1 MVLLIVDAYFL
12 FFSNFTLE
20 VEREI
25 ANKLSNGDK
34 NPVKITLKGNFSF
47 KSDLVVIDEFPVQLQ
62 LRDKNFNCD
71 KLEPIFKHEI
81 KYDVEPKTR
90 GVYQFGKIH
99 VLVNSQFKLIQRKIS
114 YDKSQSV
121 KVYPSFI
128 QYKKYAFLALNDRL
142 QEVGVKKVRRL
153 GGATEFE
160 QIREYVPGDDIRRIN
175 WKATS
180 RRQTLLMNHYE
191 TEKSQNIYFLIDKGR
206 MMHAPFNGM
215 ALFDYAINSALVM
228 AGIAQGKG
236 DKSGLITFSN
246 LIGSF
251 ITANERRENIS
262 TISEALYSQETR
274 LRETDFLRLYKNV
287 RIRIKRRSLLMMFT
301 NFESNTTLQRQLPYL
316 KALAHHH
323 VLVLILFENA
333 EVKQLAEKSTS
344 GMKNIYDQ
352 TTAEHHI
359 LEKSR
364 IRMELSK
371 NGIYT
376 ILTEPQ
382 NLTINTINKY
392 LELKAKGAI

>member
-1 MVLLIVDAYFL
+1 MDAYFL
-12 FFSNFTLE
+12 FFSTIELE
-20 VEREI
+20 AERII

-34 NPVKITLKGNFSF
+34 NPVKILLKGKLSF
-47 KSDLVVIDEFPVQLQ
+47 KSDLMVVDEFPIQLQ
-62 LRDKNFNCD
+62 LRDKTFTCN
-71 KLEPIFKHEI
+71 KLEPEFEHEI
-81 KYDVEPKTR
+81 NYDIVPKSR
-90 GVYQFGKIH
+90 GIYEFGKIH
-99 VLVNSQFKLIQRKIS
+99 VLINSQFKLIQRKIS
-114 YDKSQSV
+114 FDKSQSV

-128 QYKKYAFLALNDRL
+128 QYKKYSFLALNDRL
-142 QEVGVKKVRRL
+142 QEVGVKKIRRL

-215 ALFDYAINSALVM
+215 ALFDYAINSTLVM

-236 DKSGLITFSN
+236 DKTGLITFSN

-251 ITANERRENIS
+251 ITANGRRENIN

-274 LRETDFLRLYKNV
+274 LRESDFLRLYKNI

-323 VLVLILFENA
+323 VLVLVMFENA
-333 EVKQLAEKSTS
+333 EVKNLAEKATS
-344 GMKNIYDQ
+344 GVKNIYDQ

-359 LEKSR
+359 LEKAR
-364 IRMELSK
+364 ITKELAK